1 MKLINTFEPYLG
13 SEEINSVQ
21 KVIKSGWL
29 TSGQVTSKFE
39 KKIKEYLK
47 CNNALAVNSCT
58 SGINSALHAFGLK
71 AGDEIITSPFTFVSV
86 INNLYHL
93 KLNIKLVDIDLNTYM
108 FDIAKLKKTITKKT
122 KCIIVTHYAGTPFDM
137 EKVLDILKKNKISI
151 IEDAAT
157 ALGAKYKKKYVGDNN
172 YGSVTIFS
180 LYANKIITAGEGGII
195 TCKNDKLAKK
205 LRIINS
211 CGIDRDPWLRKK
223 NAMQYQYQVTAPGFK
238 YNFTDIQSAI
248 GIEQLKKIEKIIK
261 YREILKK
268 IYINELKT
276 LIEDGILKL
285 QKINSD
291 QRSAL
296 YIFTVLLNKNKTDK
310 NRDDLIK
317 WLKYKNI
324 NTSVHYIPAHKHKFY
339 KKIFKNFDLKN
350 TDYIYDNII
359 SLPMHNNLNKKDI
372 KYISTEIKRFFKKK

>member
-1 MKLINTFEPYLG
+1 
-13 SEEINSVQ
+13 
-21 KVIKSGWL
+21 
-29 TSGQVTSKFE
+29 
-39 KKIKEYLK
+39 
-47 CNNALAVNSCT
+47 
-58 SGINSALHAFGLK
+58 
-71 AGDEIITSPFTFVSV
+71 
-86 INNLYHL
+86 
-93 KLNIKLVDIDLNTYM
+93 
-108 FDIAKLKKTITKKT
+108 
-122 KCIIVTHYAGTPFDM
+122 
-137 EKVLDILKKNKISI
+137 
-151 IEDAAT
+151 
-157 ALGAKYKKKYVGDNN
+157 
-172 YGSVTIFS
+172 
-180 LYANKIITAGEGGII
+180 
-195 TCKNDKLAKK
+195 
-205 LRIINS
+205 
-211 CGIDRDPWLRKK
+211 
-223 NAMQYQYQVTAPGFK
+223 MQYQYQVTAPGFK

-350 TDYIYDNII
+350 TDYVYDNII